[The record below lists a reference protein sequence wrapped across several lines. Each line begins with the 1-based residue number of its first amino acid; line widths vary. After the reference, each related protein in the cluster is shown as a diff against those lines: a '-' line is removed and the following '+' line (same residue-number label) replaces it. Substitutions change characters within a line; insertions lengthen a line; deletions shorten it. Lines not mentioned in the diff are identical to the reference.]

1 MRYIAIIPTI
11 WTTKLYSGVF
21 QLMPPKDGTVL
32 KDEQSRMVFNQESY
46 CELIKHLL
54 KKYVGISYAEA
65 SALVEQ
71 SHLAEP
77 VATYMEAALLN
88 HEFPYY
94 WAMSLYY
101 GDMYWLKG
109 IPAQPDNTKA
119 YFRLEDRDHTT
130 YDLKEPFVDE

>member
-11 WTTKLYSGVF
+11 GLPNFTIRILVDAKRWNCT
-21 QLMPPKDGTVL
+21 Q
-32 KDEQSRMVFNQESY
+32 DEQCCMVFNQESF

-54 KKYVGISYAEA
+54 KCYVCISYAEA
-65 SALVEQ
+65 SALVQQ

-88 HEFPYY
+88 HEYPYY

-109 IPAQPDNTKA
+109 IPA
-119 YFRLEDRDHTT
+119 
-130 YDLKEPFVDE
+130 